1 MSREAFWSLMGM
13 YNYDNTLLAN
23 MNYPTG
29 WSANDKE
36 HFLYDLLTETAE
48 LEVIYN
54 DPAILKTMIGHWS
67 AHRKPIWDHLIE
79 TTQYEYDPIANWDR
93 HETES
98 RTIEREGSASGQD
111 SRTTSGNNTLTL
123 NRTDTETGSGTTGG
137 TRNNDDTFSRDTTD
151 TINHSGTD
159 STTNSVNGFVNSTTN
174 GMAVHDRSDL
184 LHGESISDVGGID
197 DTITR
202 RETTTGTSSNTN
214 ELTKTGTEAT
224 QSSGTD
230 AGTRSDTHEDT
241 ETLTRTY
248 TGSGN
253 IGTMTSQQMIKEE
266 REIADFDITNIIIDE
281 FKKRFLILIY

>member
-151 TINHSGTD
+151 TITHSGTD

-184 LHGESISDVGGID
+184 LHGESISDIGGID

-202 RETTTGTSSNTN
+202 RETTSGTSSNTN

-230 AGTRSDTHEDT
+230 AGTRSDTHEDS